1 MPISGA
7 VYIIYPIVVD
17 THFKMYVGSTTE
29 FLVRCTKHKNN
40 CDDERT
46 KDYKVYKYIRENGGW
61 DAFNMSVIEQRDDY
75 EDEIEL
81 RKREQFH
88 LNRVPTEMRLN
99 SRNAYL
105 SEEDIKTYRL
115 RRSEINKDYY
125 HNYQVEYN
133 KNNREKLNM
142 KLRKWRAENPELRL
156 KIKREWVER
165 NREKVN
171 KQAREHFANNRDAI
185 NKRNRELRAK
195 KKELLT
201 EQT

>member
-1 MPISGA
+1 MPISGC
-7 VYIIYPIVVD
+7 VYLIYPKVVD
-17 THFKMYVGSTTE
+17 KHLKMYVGSTTE
-29 FLVRCTKHKNN
+29 FLVRCVKHKNN

-46 KDYKVYKYIRENGGW
+46 KDYKVYKHIRENGGW
-61 DAFNMSVIEQRDDY
+61 DAFNMSVIEEREDF

-88 LNRVPTEMRLN
+88 LDRVPNEMRLN

-105 SEEDIKTYRL
+105 GEEEIKTYKL
-115 RRSEINKDYY
+115 RQREINKDYF

-142 KLRKWRAENPELRL
+142 KLRKWRAENPELSL
-156 KIKREWVER
+156 KQKREWVEK

-171 KQAREHFANNRDAI
+171 KQAREWAAKNRDAM
-185 NKRNRELRAK
+185 NKRRRELRAK
-195 KKELLT
+195 KQE
-201 EQT
+201 EQQ